1 MLDNVGQSTPQ
12 FAGMTAKYGI
22 LRRNFHLQIFVC
34 LSKQSYD
41 LLQGANERIQEQWIY
56 QVQRSQKYQALLF
69 EKDF

>member
-1 MLDNVGQSTPQ
+1 
-12 FAGMTAKYGI
+12 MTAKCGI
-22 LRRNFHLQIFVC
+22 LSRNFHLQIFVC

-41 LLQGANERIQEQWIY
+41 LLQGANERIQKQWIC